1 MSYDYSENVMVRDGA
16 GNLLK
21 EELHWD
27 VAYAHNE
34 EVLGVNGTF
43 GRESFEEVLLVKYLK
58 KALLKFN
65 SWITDSQID
74 EVLKALRSRL
84 STQSPLELNEEKY
97 KLIRDGVSVK
107 VVKKNG
113 GFETRKA
120 RLIDFQ
126 NPTNNDF
133 LAIKEFTVYGKVY
146 HRRADIVGFVNGI
159 PLLFMEFKATD
170 VDVKNAYT
178 NNYTDYQCTIPQLFY
193 YNAFVVLSN
202 GLESRIGT
210 LGSKWDFFNEWKR
223 LNEED
228 KGDSLLETM
237 LRGVCKKENFLD
249 LLENFILYDHTDGKL
264 VKILARNHQFLGV
277 NRAAEAYDRRKELQ
291 GRLGIF
297 WHTQGSG
304 KSYSM
309 LFLAQ
314 KIRRKFCGSPTIV
327 VLTDRDELNK
337 QISGTFENCGL
348 LNGLPSKE
356 CIASSGED
364 LVKKLQGN
372 ASYIF
377 TLRHQSILIMT

>member
-16 GNLLK
+16 GDLLK

-97 KLIRDGVSVK
+97 KLIRDGVPVK
-107 VVKKNG
+107 VAKKNG

-126 NPTNNDF
+126 DPLNNDF

-228 KGDSLLETM
+228 EGDSLLETM

-277 NRAAEAYDRRKELQ
+277 NRAADAYGRRKELQ
-291 GRLGIF
+291 GKLGIF

-304 KSYSM
+304 KS
-309 LFLAQ
+309 
-314 KIRRKFCGSPTIV
+314 
-327 VLTDRDELNK
+327 
-337 QISGTFENCGL
+337 
-348 LNGLPSKE
+348 
-356 CIASSGED
+356 
-364 LVKKLQGN
+364 
-372 ASYIF
+372 
-377 TLRHQSILIMT
+377 